1 MDIGHI
7 GAASGNL
14 LTSVG
19 LAVAGILAFA
29 MAMRRRDGAR
39 RLFAPAVSVAIGC
52 GLVTLAADEGLEVHD
67 RIGRWLWHEHGIAA
81 PGPINHVDDLFVL
94 AYIAAGAVTVGIFL
108 SALRHRPL
116 LLGMLVLA
124 GALFATGSLVDALAR
139 RTAFTMFVEEATE
152 TAGAVLL
159 AAAFTREYYSSASWN
174 FHIRIPLFRHQTG
187 TIRDGV
193 RAP

>member
-19 LAVAGILAFA
+19 LAVAGIIAFA
-29 MAMRRRDGAR
+29 MAVRRDGAPP
-39 RLFAPAVSVAIGC
+39 LFAPAVSVAIGC
-52 GLVTLAADEGLEVHD
+52 GLVMLAADEGLELHD
-67 RIGRWLWHEHGIAA
+67 RIGRWLWREHGISA

-124 GALFATGSLVDALAR
+124 GALFLTGSLVDALAR
-139 RTAFTMFVEEATE
+139 RTAFTMFIEESTE
-152 TAGAVLL
+152 ALGALLL
-159 AAAFTREYYSSASWN
+159 AFNFAREYRASGSWS
-174 FHIRIPLFRHQTG
+174 FRIRVPLFRHQTG
-187 TIRDGV
+187 TIRNRV
-193 RAP
+193 QAP